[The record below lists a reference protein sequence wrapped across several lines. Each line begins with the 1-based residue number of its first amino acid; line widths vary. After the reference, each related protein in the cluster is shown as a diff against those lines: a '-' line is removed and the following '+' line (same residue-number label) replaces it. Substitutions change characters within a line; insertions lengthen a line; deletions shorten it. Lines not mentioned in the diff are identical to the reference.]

1 MNIYETKAVQKYIVK
16 KDNPSFKN
24 TAIELNSRILIVGAS
39 GSGKTNTLAQYLMN
53 SNNTF
58 NTIHVC
64 YKDTE
69 PIYQAMGD
77 QLKDKIKFYT
87 NPADIPPLKD
97 IRKDNKGKQNE
108 TDNILLIIDDWVNE
122 AHKFPNLGDIFIRGR
137 KFITTIFI
145 TQSYFKV
152 PKTWRSQLTYIIL
165 LKLSSDKDLRLVLS
179 DYSLG
184 LDINE
189 LQQMYK
195 KSTAEKFHFFK
206 LDINA
211 SDANKKYSHNF
222 LDFYKVE

>member
-1 MNIYETKAVQKYIVK
+1 MNIYETKAVKKYLVK
-16 KDNPSFKN
+16 KDNPGLKN

-53 SNNTF
+53 CNNTY
-58 NTIHVC
+58 NMIHVC

-77 QLKDKIKFYT
+77 QLKDKIQFYT

-97 IRKDNKGKQNE
+97 IRKDSKGVQNE
-108 TDNILLIIDDWVNE
+108 TDNILLIIE
-122 AHKFPNLGDIFIRGR
+122 AHKFPNVGDIFIRGR